1 MKTHK
6 VKKGD
11 TLWSI
16 AKLYLGDGNKYRQ
29 IMALNGM
36 TDTVIQVGEVLRIP
50 TKASYE
56 EIGKAFEA
64 AMNDVDNLK
73 SVQNLYD
80 LIGD

>member
-1 MKTHK
+1 MTTHK

-16 AKLYLGDGNKYRQ
+16 AKKYLGDGNKYRQ

-36 TDTVIQVGEVLRIP
+36 DDTVIHSGDVLKIP
-50 TKASYE
+50 TKATYE
-56 EIGKAFEA
+56 EIGKAFER
-64 AMNDVDNLK
+64 AMNEVDNLK